1 MQGDNETCPSL
12 AHEVALNLLISSETA
27 GLGTNKSIGIPGL
40 EKGPVNLR
48 FDKGEE
54 QSTSRQSSDHRG
66 LTETDH
72 EVTVDVQK
80 DTHSQLFVP
89 VGV

>member
-1 MQGDNETCPSL
+1 MQKDNETCPSL

-27 GLGTNKSIGIPGL
+27 GLGTNKSIGKPGL

-54 QSTSRQSSDHRG
+54 RSPSRRSSDHRG

-72 EVTVDVQK
+72 EFTVRPVL
-80 DTHSQLFVP
+80 DTRSQLFVP
-89 VGV
+89 VEV